1 MHPLIKILC
10 FILVLLLISMLD
22 SLMLFSLMMLSLLM
36 ILSLK
41 ESAFL
46 HAVRRMR
53 WLLLS
58 ILIIYAFGTPG
69 ELVPGFPVNFAP
81 TYEGLQSGFVQI
93 EKLLIALAALSLLL
107 TSSPMGQMM
116 LGLYML
122 LMPFKFAG
130 LNIERFTARLMLTLN
145 YVEELAAKDKN
156 NFSFRQLDE
165 IDASVKSLPQANMVS
180 FQKLPF
186 GLLDKVMMLLL
197 PVIFIFMIYRGFA

>member
-1 MHPLIKILC
+1 MHPLKKILC
-10 FILVLLLISMLD
+10 FILVLLLISVLD
-22 SLMLFSLMMLSLLM
+22 HLMLFSLMMLSFVMVLG
-36 ILSLK
+36 LK
-41 ESAFL
+41 VTSFL

-69 ELVPGFPVNFAP
+69 ELIPAFSVNFAP

-107 TSSPMGQMM
+107 TSSPREQMM

-122 LMPFKFAG
+122 LLPLKFAG
-130 LNIERFTARLMLTLN
+130 LNIERFAARLMLTLN

-165 IDASVKSLPQANMVS
+165 IDASIESLPQTNMVS
-180 FQKLPF
+180 FKKLPF
-186 GLLDKVMMLLL
+186 GFVDKVMMFLL
-197 PVIFIFMIYRGFA
+197 PAMFVFMICRGFA